1 MAHEVGHN
9 LGMFHD
15 FDKRHGGG
23 GNPCDNSGFMSYG
36 PKVYKWSEC
45 SVKDFTAKYTL
56 NKHNWCMPGN
66 DFQFYLKI
74 GTLWYLTNINFDRYI
89 LQCINEISGL
99 FSCS

>member
-1 MAHEVGHN
+1 VGFVMAHEVGHN

-45 SVKDFTAKYTL
+45 SVKDFTAKYMW
-56 NKHNWCMPGN
+56 NKHKWCMPGN
-66 DFQFYLKI
+66 DFHFYLKI
-74 GTLWYLTNINFDRYI
+74 GTL
-89 LQCINEISGL
+89 
-99 FSCS
+99 